1 MEIDFSGQVAVV
13 TGAASGI
20 GKAVCEKL
28 GKSGATIVMLDFNA
42 SLLERTAA
50 KLKSEGVPTDSYLV
64 DISKEDEVSETI
76 SQINSQYGKIDI
88 LVNSAGIVG
97 PTSTNITEYSTEDFQ
112 KVYNINLL
120 GSFLI
125 CKHTLPVMKQKGFGK
140 ILLVASMAGK
150 EGNPGMIGYST
161 TKAGV
166 IGMVKALGK
175 EYAQAGIS
183 INGLAPAVIKTEMNA
198 DTSEEQLKYMKSK
211 IPMGRIGTVEE
222 VAEMIAFIVSKEN
235 SFSTGF
241 IYDISGGRATY

>member
-1 MEIDFSGQVAVV
+1 MEIDYKGQVAIV

-20 GKAVCEKL
+20 GKAVCKKL
-28 GKSGATIVMLDFNA
+28 GESGASVVMFDFN
-42 SLLERTAA
+42 STLLEKVA
-50 KLKSEGVPTDSYLV
+50 SELSSNGIATDTYLV
-64 DISKEDEVSETI
+64 DISKEIEVSEKI
-76 SQINSQYGKIDI
+76 LQVKNKYGKIDI

-97 PTSTNITEYSTEDFQ
+97 PTSTHITEYTTEDFQ
-112 KVYNINLL
+112 KVCNINLL
-120 GSFLI
+120 GSFLM
-125 CKHTLPVMKQKGFGK
+125 CKYTLPFMKEKSFGK

-175 EYAQAGIS
+175 EYAQEGIS

-198 DTSEEQLKYMKSK
+198 DTSNEQLKYMKSK

>member
-1 MEIDFSGQVAVV
+1 
-13 TGAASGI
+13 
-20 GKAVCEKL
+20 
-28 GKSGATIVMLDFNA
+28 
-42 SLLERTAA
+42 
-50 KLKSEGVPTDSYLV
+50 
-64 DISKEDEVSETI
+64 
-76 SQINSQYGKIDI
+76 
-88 LVNSAGIVG
+88 
-97 PTSTNITEYSTEDFQ
+97 
-112 KVYNINLL
+112 
-120 GSFLI
+120 
-125 CKHTLPVMKQKGFGK
+125 MKQKGFGK